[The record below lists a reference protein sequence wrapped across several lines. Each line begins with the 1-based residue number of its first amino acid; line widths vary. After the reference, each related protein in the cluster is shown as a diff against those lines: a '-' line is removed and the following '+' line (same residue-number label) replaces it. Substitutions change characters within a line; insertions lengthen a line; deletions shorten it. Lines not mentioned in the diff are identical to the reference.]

1 MIQPKIYQPQNQ
13 PQNQLQ
19 NQVFYVH
26 NVQPNIPKSNHNNG
40 ARTTHVI
47 VAGSSI
53 LFFKT

>member
-26 NVQPNIPKSNHNNG
+26 NVQPNIPQSNHNNG